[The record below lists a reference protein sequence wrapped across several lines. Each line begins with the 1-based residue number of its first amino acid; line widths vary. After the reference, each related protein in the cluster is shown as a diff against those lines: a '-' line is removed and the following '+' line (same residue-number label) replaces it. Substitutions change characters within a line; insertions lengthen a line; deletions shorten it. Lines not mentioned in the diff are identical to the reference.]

1 MSDEQILFDRKGLMG
16 RITLNRPKALNALT
30 LDMIK
35 AMASKLDAW
44 AGDDDVGFI
53 VLRGSPRPDGR
64 PAFCAGG
71 DVRALYDARIDPD
84 SSLTRDFFAEE
95 YRLNREIFRCP
106 KPYVSLIDGVSMGGG
121 VGVSVH
127 GRFRVVT
134 ENTVFAMPETSIGM
148 FPDVGG
154 TYFLPRL
161 PGAIGMYLAL
171 TGARLK
177 AADCL
182 YTGVAT
188 HYVPSDKLDELESA
202 LADIDAQVV
211 GSDVDAEVARLLHR
225 YSEDPGDAPL
235 AHHRQTIDDCFSAD
249 SVPAVLEALAGAGE
263 WAAKVREDLLAKSP
277 TSMMIAFRQVR
288 EGKDLDFE
296 EAMTLEYR
304 VSQRIMAGHDFR
316 EGVRALLVDRDNS
329 PAWKPA
335 RLEDIAATDID
346 AYFAPLPDGDLSF
359 D

>member
-16 RITLNRPKALNALT
+16 GITLNRPKALNALT
-30 LDMIK
+30 LDMIR
-35 AMASKLDAW
+35 AMAPRLDAW
-44 AGDDDVGFI
+44 ASDDAVGFV

-95 YRLNREIFRCP
+95 YRLNRQIFRYP
-106 KPYVSLIDGVSMGGG
+106 KPYISLIDGVAMGGG
-121 VGVSVH
+121 VGLSVH

-134 ENTVFAMPETSIGM
+134 ENTVFAMPETAIGM

-161 PGAIGMYLAL
+161 PGGIGMYLAL
-171 TGARLK
+171 TGARLN
-177 AADCL
+177 AADCI

-188 HYVPSDKLDELESA
+188 HHVPSSRLGELEAA
-202 LADIDAQVV
+202 LAAIDAQA
-211 GSDVDAEVARLLHR
+211 DVEAEVTAILDRFA
-225 YSEDPGDAPL
+225 EDAGDAPI
-235 AHHRQTIDDCFSAD
+235 AEHREIIDSCFSAD
-249 SVPAVLEALAGAGE
+249 SVPAILDALAGAGE
-263 WAAKVREDLLAKSP
+263 WAAKVREGLLTKSP
-277 TSMMIAFRQVR
+277 TSMMIAFRQLQ
-288 EGKDLDFE
+288 EGKGLDFE
-296 EAMTLEYR
+296 QAMTLEYR

-316 EGVRALLVDRDNS
+316 EGVRAVLVDRDHNPS
-329 PAWKPA
+329 WMPA
-335 RLEDIAATDID
+335 RLEEIAATDID
-346 AYFAPLPDGDLSF
+346 AYFAPLPDGDLTF